1 MVRPH
6 KSVTSKTPSR
16 WVREVLGAAGID
28 TSQWDPHSTRAASA
42 AHHLS
47 NNSILA
53 YAGGPIGRKLVG
65 HTKSFMKDLFKL
77 CSTLLYMFLCCPA
90 ETLKI

>member
-6 KSVTSKTPSR
+6 KSVTSKTLSR

-65 HTKSFMKDLFKL
+65 HTKSFIKDLFKTVYVFVL
-77 CSTLLYMFLCCPA
+77 PSRNIENIIL
-90 ETLKI
+90 I